1 VLELGLR
8 EFLSSCA
15 RLLKRAKKP
24 GKAELWLLIR
34 VCALGIIVVGA
45 VGFAIRILG
54 FLLLPRG

>member
-1 VLELGLR
+1 LGLR

-24 GKAELWLLIR
+24 GRDEIWLLVRI
-34 VCALGIIVVGA
+34 CALGISVVGA
-45 VGFAIRILG
+45 VGFIIRILS

>member
-1 VLELGLR
+1 MGLR

-24 GKAELWLLIR
+24 GKEEVWLLVRI
-34 VCALGIIVVGA
+34 CALGISVVGA
-45 VGFAIRILG
+45 VGFIIRILG

>member
-1 VLELGLR
+1 LGLR